1 MLELDRLPL
10 EGDLLETLHLALKKN
25 QTSTFN
31 HLLEMPYLAQ
41 KE

>member
-1 MLELDRLPL
+1 
-10 EGDLLETLHLALKKN
+10 LETLHLALKKN

-41 KE
+41 KEWPTH